1 MGDDDLFFA
10 LNSHYPLL
18 LKSYLFLDSILSKVQ
33 SYRKPKI
40 LETTLCVVSN
50 ILGFLSQQY
59 QFTKVSSYFCD
70 LKTKPSKGFK
80 NTKWL
85 RHFVFG
91 YKTSKSY
98 KQKHFSICD
107 RLISTKADTIQ
118 RRLEYL

>member
-1 MGDDDLFFA
+1 MQQCWH
-10 LNSHYPLL
+10 NSTNIETR
-18 LKSYLFLDSILSKVQ
+18 LDTPSIYICCQ

-91 YKTSKSY
+91 YKTRKSY